1 MVRTGPTLTGIAV
14 VAALAIGVGYL
25 ANGIQAKRQLG
36 ARVMALTGG
45 DPDRGR
51 AALIHRPCGS
61 CHEIP
66 GVAGA
71 KGSVGPPL
79 IHFATR
85 AYIGGRLNN
94 TPDNLVD
101 WIVDPHR
108 TDPKSA
114 MPPTGVG
121 EAEARDIAAYLY
133 TLS

>member
-1 MVRTGPTLTGIAV
+1 MARTGPTLTGIAV
-14 VAALAIGVGYL
+14 LAALAVTGAFV
-25 ANGIQAKRQLG
+25 ADKMQTKRHLT
-36 ARVMALTGG
+36 ARVIALTGG
-45 DPDRGR
+45 DPDRGH
-51 AALIHRPCGS
+51 AALGHRPCGS

-71 KGSVGPPL
+71 KGTVGPPL
-79 IHFATR
+79 THFATR
-85 AYIGGRLNN
+85 AYIGVRLNN

-121 EAEARDIAAYLY
+121 QAEARDIAAYLY